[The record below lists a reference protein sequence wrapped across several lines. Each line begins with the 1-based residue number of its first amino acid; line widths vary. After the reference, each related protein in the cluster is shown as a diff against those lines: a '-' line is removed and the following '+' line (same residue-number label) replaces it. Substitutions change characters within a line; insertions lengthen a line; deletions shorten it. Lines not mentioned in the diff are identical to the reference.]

1 MVREGNTRMSDITQ
15 PRKPALMR
23 NLPVIGILL
32 VAVIGFFTLRDYLS
46 FQTLA
51 DNREA
56 LIAFRDDNYLLT
68 ALALI
73 AVYVLVV
80 AFSLP
85 GASIATLTSGFL
97 FGPVFGAIFSVL
109 SATIGATIIFLA
121 ARHGFGETLGAR
133 MDASKGTIKKI
144 KDGIDENQWS
154 MLFVIRLVPVVPF
167 FVANLVPAF
176 MQVPLHRYSFRPS
189 LGSCP
194 VRLSIHPWALA
205 WVRSLPG
212 VKRPTSALSLSHMC
226 SCPSSGWLHSR
237 SCPWWSRR

>member
-1 MVREGNTRMSDITQ
+1 MSDITQ
-15 PRKPALMR
+15 PRKPALLR

-109 SATIGATIIFLA
+109 
-121 ARHGFGETLGAR
+121 
-133 MDASKGTIKKI
+133 
-144 KDGIDENQWS
+144 
-154 MLFVIRLVPVVPF
+154 
-167 FVANLVPAF
+167 
-176 MQVPLHRYSFRPS
+176 
-189 LGSCP
+189 
-194 VRLSIHPWALA
+194 
-205 WVRSLPG
+205 
-212 VKRPTSALSLSHMC
+212 
-226 SCPSSGWLHSR
+226 
-237 SCPWWSRR
+237 